1 MGKDARK
8 RAARGGSRWRTALHV
23 VAQVGTGPFR
33 GAQANPGGD
42 VFDEKP
48 VFKHAVLP
56 SIPAIFAGASAWRR
70 FSCRSGDAISRSAGS
85 GVGHRE
91 GQGPKVLQHYGQSNE
106 DRAGVQAAADGG
118 PAGNPRPFGRI
129 HPRKGRGGAASDH
142 NSHRGSSNSTR
153 ELVSISRWEL
163 SNSNLRSGIAPGADA
178 SLSSTR
184 PALSLF
190 ARHLIA
196 ETTDL
201 NWTSRAQGRGGPP
214 PGGSRSNPCRSRGE
228 SGGHDSP
235 ALRTDTCSTVSVI
248 HARCRRTLRLNSNR
262 PGCTST
268 FTTLASVAETQISP
282 ISVPASVLRPASP
295 ILLAQ
300 SLIFHT
306 ACPVALCPRRLRAH
320 SLESELR
327 GRHFHVLERGSLSA
341 LFIASSESNLSFS
354 EFSGKSSPVNGSGR
368 RSGRLTSSIAPAPNL
383 TSVTLSAA
391 VGS

>member
-142 NSHRGSSNSTR
+142 NSHRGSIQFHEGVGLDQQVGVVKFKSQK
-153 ELVSISRWEL
+153 W
-163 SNSNLRSGIAPGADA
+163 
-178 SLSSTR
+178 
-184 PALSLF
+184 
-190 ARHLIA
+190 H
-196 ETTDL
+196 
-201 NWTSRAQGRGGPP
+201 
-214 PGGSRSNPCRSRGE
+214 RSRG
-228 SGGHDSP
+228 
-235 ALRTDTCSTVSVI
+235 
-248 HARCRRTLRLNSNR
+248 
-262 PGCTST
+262 
-268 FTTLASVAETQISP
+268 
-282 ISVPASVLRPASP
+282 
-295 ILLAQ
+295 
-300 SLIFHT
+300 
-306 ACPVALCPRRLRAH
+306 
-320 SLESELR
+320 
-327 GRHFHVLERGSLSA
+327 GRFAIVHPP
-341 LFIASSESNLSFS
+341 SS
-354 EFSGKSSPVNGSGR
+354 
-368 RSGRLTSSIAPAPNL
+368 
-383 TSVTLSAA
+383 
-391 VGS
+391 